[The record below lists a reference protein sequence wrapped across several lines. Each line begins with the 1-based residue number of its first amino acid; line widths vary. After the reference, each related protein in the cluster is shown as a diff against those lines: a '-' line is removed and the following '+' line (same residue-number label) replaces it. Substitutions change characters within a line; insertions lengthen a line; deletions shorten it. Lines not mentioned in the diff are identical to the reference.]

1 MSIGL
6 VSCCCFTKGLIL
18 TQKLLIACFPCF
30 FVVYWLFQTAF
41 ELLEQQTMR
50 YTFCQQERLKSR
62 KQIAALF
69 KNRRSVGAYPLRIF
83 WGDRPHLA
91 NSYPVSIGF
100 NVSKR
105 LFKHAVDR
113 NRYRRLLQE
122 AFRLQK
128 QELYEFLEQEG
139 KELNLML
146 IFVGK
151 DGADYAT
158 VERQFKKLMGKL
170 MDEIKTV

>member
-1 MSIGL
+1 M
-6 VSCCCFTKGLIL
+6 
-18 TQKLLIACFPCF
+18 P
-30 FVVYWLFQTAF
+30 
-41 ELLEQQTMR
+41 

-69 KNRRSVGAYPLRIF
+69 KKRRSVGAYPLRIF
-83 WGDRPHLA
+83 WGERPVHNA
-91 NSYPVSIGF
+91 HPVSIGF

-113 NRYRRLLQE
+113 NRYRRLMQE
-122 AFRLQK
+122 AFRLHK
-128 QELYEFLEQEG
+128 QELYTFLEQEE

-158 VERQFKKLMGKL
+158 VERKFQKLIGKL
-170 MDEIKTV
+170 MDEIRTV

>member
-1 MSIGL
+1 M
-6 VSCCCFTKGLIL
+6 
-18 TQKLLIACFPCF
+18 P
-30 FVVYWLFQTAF
+30 
-41 ELLEQQTMR
+41 

-69 KNRRSVGAYPLRIF
+69 KKRRSVGAYPLRIF
-83 WGDRPHLA
+83 WGERPVHDA
-91 NSYPVSIGF
+91 YPVSIGF

-113 NRYRRLLQE
+113 NRYRRLMQE
-122 AFRLQK
+122 AFRLHK
-128 QELYEFLEQEG
+128 QELYTFLEQEE

-151 DGADYAT
+151 EGADYAT
-158 VERQFKKLMGKL
+158 VERKFQKLIGKL
-170 MDEIKTV
+170 MDEIRTV

>member
-1 MSIGL
+1 
-6 VSCCCFTKGLIL
+6 
-18 TQKLLIACFPCF
+18 
-30 FVVYWLFQTAF
+30 
-41 ELLEQQTMR
+41 MR

-69 KNRRSVGAYPLRIF
+69 KKRRSVGAYPLRVF
-83 WGDRPHLA
+83 WGERSESSSP
-91 NSYPVSIGF
+91 YPVSIGF

-113 NRYRRLLQE
+113 NRYRRLMQE
-122 AFRLQK
+122 AFRLNK
-128 QELYEFLEQEG
+128 HELYEFLEQEG
-139 KELNLML
+139 KQLNLML

-158 VERQFKKLMGKL
+158 VERKFKKLLHKL
-170 MDEIKTV
+170 RNEINQP